1 MNRTKTMMAAVGLL
15 LPAMM
20 ACVPSAAQSV
30 TQCVALPD
38 GVEYR
43 AYLPDNKRFVYVA
56 VKVIPFVFPSVFVI
70 VDKNYDAA
78 RVKIAADDPLNRW
91 WTDRSRPMTFSNDKF
106 HITWNESGTF
116 SFATDWL
123 SPPDPTDVWQP
134 IRGLEP
140 TGTGRFSG
148 TGADDSNTFAFRSS
162 AEMLHIGAD
171 EFDVATPAVGFDGIT
186 VTPPVTH
193 FVREGKAITA
203 KC

>member
-1 MNRTKTMMAAVGLL
+1 MNRTKTLMAAVGLL

-20 ACVPSAAQSV
+20 ACVPSAAQSA

-38 GVEYR
+38 GIEYR

-70 VDKNYDAA
+70 VDKNYDAGS
-78 RVKIAADDPLNRW
+78 VKIADGDPLNRW
-91 WTDRSRPMTFSNDKF
+91 WVDRSRPMTFSTDKL

-123 SPPDPTDVWQP
+123 SPPDPTEVWKT

-140 TGTGRFSG
+140 AGAGRFRG
-148 TGADDSNTFAFRSS
+148 NGAFDSNTFAFQSS
-162 AEMLHIGAD
+162 AEMLHIAAD
-171 EFDVATPAVGFDGIT
+171 EFEVTVPAVSFDGVT

-193 FVREGKAITA
+193 FMRDDNTVTA